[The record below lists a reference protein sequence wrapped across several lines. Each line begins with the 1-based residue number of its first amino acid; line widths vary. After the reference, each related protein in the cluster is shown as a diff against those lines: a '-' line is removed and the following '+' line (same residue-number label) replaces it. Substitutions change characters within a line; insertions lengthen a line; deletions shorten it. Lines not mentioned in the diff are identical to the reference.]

1 MLETPSDM
9 IRTIGRWM
17 PSGDE
22 TPQEGRYALEAA
34 LLRVAAPLFLIRQP
48 GQWGVASSGRAL
60 LASPDQGPT
69 DETED
74 ETDQGWPL
82 AAWAPPLLPGTLG
95 SAYFRRAFGLRYAYV
110 MGAMANGIAST
121 EMVAAAGKAGMI
133 GFFGA
138 AGLPPGRIEDAIHRL
153 QALLPDGPMGFNLI
167 HSPHEPDLEAATV
180 DLYLRRGIRNIS
192 AAAYLRLTLPLI
204 RYRLNGIYRDPQGRI
219 VCPNRVVA
227 KVSRVEVARPFFS
240 PPPEKLVAQLV
251 QAGEIGEAEAILAQ
265 SVPVASDLTAEADSG
280 GHTDNRQALTLL
292 PTMMN
297 LRDEMAARFDYA
309 DPISVGLGG
318 GIATPEAAA
327 AAFAL
332 GADYILTGTV
342 NQACVEAGT
351 SELVRRMLA
360 EAQQADV
367 TMAPAADMFE
377 MGVKVQV
384 LKRGT
389 MFALRARKL
398 YDFYRQYASWEQIP
412 AAERKILERD
422 FFRCPFE
429 EEWRQTRA
437 FFTERDPRQIERAE
451 KDPRHE
457 MALVFRAYL
466 GKSSKWANTGE
477 PSRQMD
483 FQIWCGPAIGAFN
496 QWTRG
501 SILEKPDN
509 RECVGVALNLLL
521 GAAVAMRAHMLRQ
534 QGVALPA
541 GIEKFMPLPAHKI
554 QSYIQSSA

>member
-1 MLETPSDM
+1 MQA
-9 IRTIGRWM
+9 TIPDVFSALGRWM
-17 PSGDE
+17 PKSDE
-22 TPQEGRYALEAA
+22 SPQEGRYALEAA
-34 LLRVAAPLFLIRQP
+34 LLRVAAPLFIIHQQ
-48 GQWGVASSGRAL
+48 GQFAVASSGRAV
-60 LASPDQGPT
+60 LATRGGEEGDNPGKS
-69 DETED
+69 
-74 ETDQGWPL
+74 WPL
-82 AAWAPPLLPGTLG
+82 VAWAPPLLPESLG
-95 SAYFRRAFGLRYAYV
+95 SAHFRRAFGLRYAYV
-110 MGAMANGIAST
+110 MGAMANGIASV

-138 AGLPPGRIEDAIHRL
+138 AGLTPDRIEAAIDRL
-153 QALLPDGPMGFNLI
+153 QVLLPDGPMGFNLI

-180 DLYLRRGIRNIS
+180 DLYLRRGVRNIS

-204 RYRLNGIYRDPQGRI
+204 RYRLHGIHRDPQGRI
-219 VCPNRVVA
+219 ICPNRVVA
-227 KVSRVEVARPFFS
+227 KVSRVEVARQFFA
-240 PPPEKLVAQLV
+240 PPPEKILAQLV
-251 QAGEIGEAEAILAQ
+251 QTGAISETEAVLAR

-297 LRDEMAARFDYA
+297 LRNEITARFNYA
-309 DPISVGLGG
+309 EPISVGLGG

-351 SELVRRMLA
+351 SAQVRQMLA

-398 YDFYRQYASWEQIP
+398 FDYYRQYASWEQIP
-412 AAERKILERD
+412 AADRELLERD
-422 FFRCPFE
+422 FFRCAFE
-429 EEWRQTRA
+429 EEWRQTRD
-437 FFTERDPRQIERAE
+437 FFTDRDPRQITRAE
-451 KDPRHE
+451 EDPHHK

-466 GKSSKWANTGE
+466 GKSSKWANSGE
-477 PSRQMD
+477 ASRQMD

-501 SILEKPDN
+501 SFLEKPDN
-509 RECVGVALNLLL
+509 RECVSVALNLLL
-521 GAAVAMRAHMLRQ
+521 GAAVVARVHMLRQ
-534 QGVALPA
+534 QGATLPA
-541 GIEKFMPLPAHKI
+541 GIEKFTPLPVHKI
-554 QSYIQSSA
+554 QTYIQPLD